1 MSAQKGQGGV
11 YRRGEID
18 WIRYS
23 HRGEKQR
30 ESSASTRRSDAVALL
45 QRRLTEIHGGRFAPA
60 ARVTTVAVILDLV
73 VADYKAQGRRS
84 QPRCE
89 LACKQVTESLGDT
102 LARDLTYSDLNTYVA
117 ECRARGWQ
125 PATYWYNLA
134 ILRRAYTLA
143 KKEGLLST
151 RPEFP
156 VITVENARQGFFER
170 TDFEKVRAE
179 LPSETAKNVVTFAY
193 LTGWRTRSEILPL
206 TWDRVDF
213 TAGVV
218 RLDVRQSKNGTGRS
232 FPFDAMPELAAVL
245 GRQKLAADAFE
256 AIHGWRPRYVFFHH
270 DSDRGGAEAGS
281 AVRAFDKAWR
291 SACGRAGVSGRIL
304 HDFRRT
310 AVRNLVRAG
319 VSESVAMQL
328 CGHKTRKIFDR
339 YSIVSERDLREGV
352 VKLAVQAERDAGAT
366 AAAE

>member
-1 MSAQKGQGGV
+1 MSTSKGQGGV
-11 YRRGEID
+11 YQRGEIY

-23 HRGEKQR
+23 HRGEKHR

-45 QRRLTEIHGGRFAPA
+45 QRRLAEIHGGRFAPA

-73 VADYKAQGRRS
+73 IADYRAQGRRS
-84 QPRCE
+84 LPRCE
-89 LACKQVTESLGDT
+89 LACKQAKESLGDT
-102 LARDLTYSDLNTYVA
+102 LARDLTYSALNTYA
-117 ECRARGWQ
+117 GECRARGWQ
-125 PATYWYNLA
+125 PVTIWYNLA

-143 KKEGLLST
+143 RKEGLLTT

-156 VITVENARQGFFER
+156 VITVDNARQGFFER
-170 TDFEKVRAE
+170 ADFEKMRAE
-179 LPSETAKNVVTFAY
+179 LQSETAKNVTTFAY
-193 LTGWRTRSEILPL
+193 LTGWRTQSEILPL

-218 RLDVRQSKNGTGRS
+218 RLEVRQSKNGKGRT
-232 FPFDAMPELAAVL
+232 FPFDAMPELGAVL

-256 AIHGWRPRYVFFHH
+256 AIHGWRPRWVFFHR
-270 DSDRGGAEAGS
+270 DNMPGGAPAGS
-281 AVRAFDKAWR
+281 PVRTFDKAWR
-291 SACGRAGVSGRIL
+291 SARERAGVPGRIL

-339 YSIVSERDLREGV
+339 YSIVSEGDLREGV
-352 VKLAVQAERDAGAT
+352 VKLAAQAERE
-366 AAAE
+366 AAAVE

>member
-11 YRRGEID
+11 YRRGEIY

-45 QRRLTEIHGGRFAPA
+45 QRRLAETHNGRFAPA

-84 QPRCE
+84 LPRCE
-89 LACKQVTESLGDT
+89 LACKQVKEALGDT

-143 KKEGLLST
+143 RKEGLLST

-156 VITVENARQGFFER
+156 VITVDNARQGFFER
-170 TDFEKVRAE
+170 ADFEKVRAE
-179 LPSETAKNVVTFAY
+179 LQSETAKNVVTFAY
-193 LTGWRTRSEILPL
+193 LTGWRTRSEILP
-206 TWDRVDF
+206 VDF
-213 TAGVV
+213 AAGVV

-232 FPFDAMPELAAVL
+232 FPFDAIPELGAVL
-245 GRQKLAADAFE
+245 GRQKLAADAFH
-256 AIHGWRPRYVFFHH
+256 AIHGTRPRWVFFHL
-270 DSDRGGAEAGS
+270 DVAPGGAPAGS
-281 AVRAFDKAWR
+281 PVRAFDKAWR
-291 SACGRAGVSGRIL
+291 SACARAGVSGRIL

-352 VKLAVQAERDAGAT
+352 AKLAAQAEREHVTSG
-366 AAAE
+366 